1 MSTARAILSAAW
13 MLSGALLLSHGAY
26 EYNALLGLFCLGIGL
41 ILQTWEAIKRLLR
54 FVFQPTDPS

>member
-1 MSTARAILSAAW
+1 MTVARAILSAAW

-26 EYNALLGLFCLGIGL
+26 EYNALLGILCLGVGL

-54 FVFQPTDPS
+54 FVFRPTDPS